1 MTYTCADLPFTAAYH
16 HDLNDMISPGQPA
29 LVSGYAGGGKHRKT
43 KRSKVKRSKVKR
55 SKVKRSKVK
64 RSKVKRSKVKRS
76 KKVKRSSKRRR

>member
-1 MTYTCADLPFTAAYH
+1 MTYTCADLPFTTAYH

-29 LVSGYAGGGKHRKT
+29 LVSGYAGGGKLRKKKSKAKRSKA

-55 SKVKRSKVK
+55 SKA
-64 RSKVKRSKVKRS
+64 KRS